1 MKIIDT
7 GEGFR
12 LMGTRADGGMRWQVF
27 GDLDQYR
34 STRLKEVVEGSV
46 RDGCLRH
53 TVDLRT
59 ATSLDA
65 SGIRHL
71 IGLHKLLRA
80 RGELRICA
88 IDGRQPGRILASTG
102 ASCILHVEY

>member
-12 LMGTRADGGMRWQVF
+12 LMGTSGEGGMRWQVF
-27 GDLDQYR
+27 GDLDLYR
-34 STRLKEVVEGSV
+34 SARLKDVVEGSV

-53 TVDLRT
+53 TVDLRG

-71 IGLHKLLRA
+71 VGLHKLLRN

-88 IDGRQPGRILASTG
+88 VVGRQPGRLLSSTG
-102 ASCILHVEY
+102 ASRILNVDY